1 MEKKIPAYQSPDVA
15 YSLRM
20 ATEALQ
26 SGNYSRALGFIEKTL
41 SIDPDSAMAW
51 HEKANCLDEMGR
63 CEEALN
69 CYETAIRL
77 DSNHAEAWFN
87 KGLTLKKM
95 GREKEAFDCM
105 SRGVDLA
112 LGK

>member
-1 MEKKIPAYQSPDVA
+1 
-15 YSLRM
+15 
-20 ATEALQ
+20 
-26 SGNYSRALGFIEKTL
+26 
-41 SIDPDSAMAW
+41 MAW